1 MEIKQFVWD
10 VVDSNSWLLVE
21 NGHGLLF
28 DAIESEDLFGN
39 IRDIDDL
46 TVVLTHCHFDHII
59 GLNKLRE
66 IKPDLKVISTQLCS
80 EYIGNPSKNTSNTAT
95 AFLGFYRSGKVTGDG
110 ITPFQC
116 APSDVTFSDE
126 YSLDWYGHKIFLRS
140 VKGHSADS
148 LIAIAD
154 DKLLFS
160 GDTLLPIPTLTRLRS
175 GSTRAFWEEDIPM
188 LREMKD
194 IELVYPGHG
203 KTGRLKEMLEINKMP
218 ERYRKL

>member
-1 MEIKQFVWD
+1 MEIKQFVWN
-10 VVDSNSWLLVE
+10 VVDSNSWLLIE

-66 IKPDLKVISTQLCS
+66 IKPDLKVVSTRLCS
-80 EYIGNPSKNTSNTAT
+80 EYIGDPSKNTSNTAA
-95 AFLGFYRSGKVTGDG
+95 AFLGFYKDGKVSGNEVA
-110 ITPFQC
+110 PFRC
-116 APSDVTFSDE
+116 APSDETFTDE
-126 YSLDWYGHKIFLRS
+126 YSLDWCGHKIYLRS

-148 LIAIAD
+148 LIAIMD